1 MIICSCPLAFV
12 VGLIHFLSFVPAC
25 CLSLFVVC
33 CVSLFVVY
41 QCVIICC
48 LSVCPLLS
56 FVDMEKEDYRP
67 VLLDDH
73 LQEVGPSG

>member
-12 VGLIHFLSFVPAC
+12 VGLIHLLFVPAC

-41 QCVIICC
+41 QYVIICC

-67 VLLDDH
+67 EHLDDH